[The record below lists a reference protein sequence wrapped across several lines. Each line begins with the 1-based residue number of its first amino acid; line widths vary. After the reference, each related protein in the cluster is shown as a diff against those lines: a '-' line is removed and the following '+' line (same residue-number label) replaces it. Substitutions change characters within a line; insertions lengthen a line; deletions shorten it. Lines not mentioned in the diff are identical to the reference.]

1 MPEIKKLRLGDSAV
15 FTVSYPK
22 YPASDGWTLDYVIA
36 GGGGKT
42 GLVAT
47 AAGNDFKVVLSH
59 SFTGQLSVGAARL
72 VGRISKGDER
82 FTIYDE
88 PIIIHPNLMEG
99 GAGFDVR
106 TAAQRGL
113 DNISAVLEKRATK
126 DQDNYSINGR
136 SLGRTPIESL
146 IILKDHYRQE
156 VAREKRAARFTN
168 GRLMPRVLM
177 RFK

>member
-1 MPEIKKLRLGDSAV
+1 MSEIKELRLGDSAA

-22 YPASDGWTLDYVIA
+22 YPASEGWALDYVIA
-36 GGGGKT
+36 GAGGKT
-42 GLVAT
+42 GLEAT
-47 AAGNDFKVVLSH
+47 AEGNDFKVVLPH

-82 FTIYDE
+82 FTVYDA
-88 PIIIHPNLMEG
+88 PIIIRPNLMEG
-99 GAGFDVR
+99 GAGSDVR
-106 TAAQRGL
+106 SAAQRGL
-113 DNISAVLEKRATK
+113 DNITAVLEKRATK

-156 VAREKRAARFTN
+156 VAHEKRAARFAN
-168 GRLMPRVLM
+168 GGALPRVLM
-177 RFK
+177 RFP